1 MDTPKDRT
9 SRTINQYEQIASAYA
24 QNIADRAPQK
34 ELEKFISQIPSG
46 GKILDVGSAA
56 GRDTR
61 IFYDKGFDVCGID
74 LSQELI
80 AIARRQNPGID
91 FFFADV
97 RQLPFS
103 DNIFDGIWS
112 NAVFEHLDKIEMV
125 QSLDE
130 WKRVLKKGGLLYLRT
145 KMGSGSIKISDELS
159 QGQEREF
166 TLLSEEELKKMIQDS
181 GLNLSE
187 SYQTKDETRDLT
199 WINTFS
205 KK

>member
-97 RQLPFS
+97 R
-103 DNIFDGIWS
+103 
-112 NAVFEHLDKIEMV
+112 KIC
-125 QSLDE
+125 
-130 WKRVLKKGGLLYLRT
+130 
-145 KMGSGSIKISDELS
+145 
-159 QGQEREF
+159 
-166 TLLSEEELKKMIQDS
+166 
-181 GLNLSE
+181 N
-187 SYQTKDETRDLT
+187 
-199 WINTFS
+199 
-205 KK
+205 